1 MDTNNLIDSLHP
13 LEIKVIPFLKENK
26 TLKTLVNAS
35 GLSEVEVMRTLQWL
49 SNKSVLNITAD
60 SKKFIELDENG
71 KTYLEQGLPEKRFLI
86 TIKDSPLN
94 MNDLIEKS
102 GLNREEFN
110 VCIGLLRKSGSIII
124 ENQIFRITEL
134 GNKFL
139 EKESLDE
146 LFLKK
151 ISENH
156 IITEDLAPEEKFA
169 FDNFSKRKNI
179 IKIVEEKTKTI
190 ELTDIG
196 NQLVNTN
203 IISKTEK
210 RIDRLTPEMLKNGD
224 WKNKVF
230 RRYDVKINV
239 PKIYR
244 GKRHFV
250 NQALDYA
257 KRVWLEMGFK
267 EMKGPMLQ
275 SSFWNF
281 DALFTA
287 QDHPVRELQ
296 DTFFIKEPKI
306 SKEPPQEIAKRVKDV
321 HEFGGDLNSL
331 GWQYKWNPKAALQNV
346 LRTHTTVLSAKT
358 LAKLKKGDLP
368 AKFFAVGKC
377 FRNETLDFSHLFE
390 FNQTEGIVIDPNAN
404 FKHLLGYLKAFAKKM
419 GYEKIRFRP
428 AYFPYTEPSVEG
440 DVYDPVR
447 KKWIEIIAAGIFRPE
462 VVKPLLGVDIPVL
475 AWGPGIDRMIT
486 GAYNIKDIRELYKN
500 DLKQIR
506 DMKEWMH

>member
-179 IKIVEEKTKTI
+179 IKIVEEKTK
-190 ELTDIG
+190 
-196 NQLVNTN
+196 
-203 IISKTEK
+203 
-210 RIDRLTPEMLKNGD
+210 
-224 WKNKVF
+224 
-230 RRYDVKINV
+230 
-239 PKIYR
+239 
-244 GKRHFV
+244 H
-250 NQALDYA
+250 
-257 KRVWLEMGFK
+257 
-267 EMKGPMLQ
+267 
-275 SSFWNF
+275 
-281 DALFTA
+281 
-287 QDHPVRELQ
+287 
-296 DTFFIKEPKI
+296 
-306 SKEPPQEIAKRVKDV
+306 
-321 HEFGGDLNSL
+321 
-331 GWQYKWNPKAALQNV
+331 
-346 LRTHTTVLSAKT
+346 
-358 LAKLKKGDLP
+358 
-368 AKFFAVGKC
+368 AVC
-377 FRNETLDFSHLFE
+377 E
-390 FNQTEGIVIDPNAN
+390 
-404 FKHLLGYLKAFAKKM
+404 
-419 GYEKIRFRP
+419 
-428 AYFPYTEPSVEG
+428 
-440 DVYDPVR
+440 
-447 KKWIEIIAAGIFRPE
+447 
-462 VVKPLLGVDIPVL
+462 
-475 AWGPGIDRMIT
+475 
-486 GAYNIKDIRELYKN
+486 
-500 DLKQIR
+500 
-506 DMKEWMH
+506 